1 MIRQDGIFGDAE
13 IRLALLSRL
22 LEEHADDADTAFIE
36 ELGVCR
42 GQTRIDLAVVNGLL
56 HGYEIKSDRDSLRR
70 LNGQVE
76 FYSKVVDRA
85 TLVVGGRH
93 LSETLDMIPRWWG
106 ALLVTSGPHGLQFKT
121 MRRGRNNPHR
131 DPRSLVELLWLD
143 DAISLLTRRGAT
155 RGVRGKPRGIVWDRV
170 CENFDV
176 HEIAATVRAKLK
188 ARAAMQGSALL
199 P

>member
-1 MIRQDGIFGDAE
+1 MARPELIWPWSTGCFTDTK
-13 IRLALLSRL
+13 LSR
-22 LEEHADDADTAFIE
+22 TAIAY
-36 ELGVCR
+36 GAS
-42 GQTRIDLAVVNGLL
+42 TA
-56 HGYEIKSDRDSLRR
+56 
-70 LNGQVE
+70 
-76 FYSKVVDRA
+76 KVVDRA